1 MADVAVPGGAT
12 ARDEPVGPDVRR
24 RRVHLPHSR
33 KARLGWSILIFF
45 ALLAVLG
52 PSLAPY
58 DPSQNTPNMLA
69 HPSWSHWLGTTQ
81 NGQDVLSQLL
91 VGTRPSLLVG
101 FGAAAAATLIAIVVG
116 IGSGYFSGLGGET
129 LSGVT
134 SIFLVLPALPLAI
147 VLTGYLPSK
156 GSIAVALV
164 ITLTGWAWGARS
176 LRAQTLSLRRRDFI
190 TAARLAGEPAWRVIA
205 FEILPNQTPIIA
217 SSFIFTVVYA
227 IIMQASLAFLGLAD
241 ITQWSWG
248 VMLYW
253 SQNFEAFSSG
263 AWWWY
268 VPPGLCIALIGT
280 SLSLINF
287 GIDEQINPRLRSITP
302 PKQRANHRSRR
313 TGPATEGAA
322 AMAGTDLPLTSDNP
336 ERTRAS

>member
-1 MADVAVPGGAT
+1 MADTGTAAPALVPDDAVEP
-12 ARDEPVGPDVRR
+12 ARARR
-24 RRVHLPHSR
+24 RPHLPRSG
-33 KARLGWSILIFF
+33 KARLGWALLLIF
-45 ALLAVLG
+45 AAVAAIG
-52 PSLAPY
+52 PSIAPH
-58 DPSQNTPNMLA
+58 DPSQNTVDMLA
-69 HPSWSHWLGTTQ
+69 PPSWAHLLGTTQ

-91 VGTRPSLLVG
+91 VGTRSSLLIG
-101 FGAAAAATLIAIVVG
+101 FGAAAAATVIAVLVG
-116 IGSGYFSGLGGET
+116 IGSGYFGGLGGET

-134 SIFLVLPALPLAI
+134 SVFLVLPALPLAI

-156 GSIAVALV
+156 GSVAVALV
-164 ITLTGWAWGARS
+164 ITVTGWAWGARS
-176 LRAQTLSLRRRDFI
+176 LRAQTLSLRHRDFV
-190 TAARLAGEPAWRVIA
+190 TAARLAGEPAWRVIL

-268 VPPGLCIALIGT
+268 VPPGLAIALVGT
-280 SLSLINF
+280 ALSLINF
-287 GIDEQINPRLRSITP
+287 SIDEHINPRLRTV
-302 PKQRANHRSRR
+302 RAASKR
-313 TGPATEGAA
+313 PAGRPSSAS
-322 AMAGTDLPLTSDNP
+322 AGSSSEDRWDLPVAPLSEGT
-336 ERTRAS
+336 RT